1 MKKVLVTG
9 GLGFIGSN
17 LVRRLL
23 VRGYEVSI
31 FTQSRTESWRLYD
44 CLSDVVLYDVDLA
57 DTHAIEKGMQQV
69 RPDIIF
75 HLASFGG
82 FPNQQD
88 AKLIYD
94 VNFYGTMALFKA
106 AKKIGFDCFIN
117 TGSSSE
123 YGIKSVAMAES
134 MVLEPVSDYA
144 VSKAAATQF
153 CLKQALFDK
162 LPVYTIRP
170 FSAYGDAEL
179 GSRLIPY
186 VVQSLLNKTLMQL
199 ASQHNV
205 RDYIYVHDLVD
216 IYLAVMDQRPEDAF
230 LFNGGTGVCTSTAQL
245 IQVLQ
250 SFWAE
255 PIVPVWGAEQSR
267 PWEPQVWKADTT
279 QIEKVLGYTPQTTLE
294 QGLKKTIAWFENH
307 QFLYDPKKENYG
319 QTVRAV

>member
-23 VRGYEVSI
+23 ARGYEVSI
-31 FTQSRTESWRLYD
+31 FTQSRAESWRLYD
-44 CLSDVVLYDVDLA
+44 CLSDVALYDVDLA
-57 DTHAIEKGMQQV
+57 NSDAIEKGMQQV

-94 VNFYGTMALFKA
+94 VNFYGTMGLFNA

-123 YGIKSVAMAES
+123 YGIKQVAMAES

-144 VSKAAATQF
+144 VAKAAATQF

-162 LPVYTIRP
+162 LPVYTVRP

-179 GSRLIPY
+179 GSRLIPTL
-186 VVQSLLNKTLMQL
+186 VQSLLNKTTVTL
-199 ASQHNV
+199 ASPDNV
-205 RDYIYVHDLVD
+205 RDFIYVHDLID
-216 IYLAVMDQRPEDAF
+216 IYLAVMDQQPKDAF
-230 LFNGGTGVCTSTAQL
+230 VFNGGTGVCSSIGQL
-245 IQVLQ
+245 VTTLQ
-250 SFWAE
+250 SFWPE
-255 PIVPVWGAEQSR
+255 SITPVWGVQSSR

-279 QIEKVLGYTPQTTLE
+279 QIEKVLGYKPQTNVE
-294 QGLKKTIAWFENH
+294 QGLKKTMSWFENH
-307 QFLYDPKKENYG
+307 QFLYDSKKENYG
-319 QTVRAV
+319 QAVRAV